1 MTGSVVTFSADIQ
14 AYRERIFCQ
23 SLWLCVL
30 QGNDSTAITIPF
42 CADITVFVNHGDS
55 LFVQLNVPI
64 ITSKFKL
71 VYCNSLFAINITA
84 SYSCLSG
91 GNTSALL
98 YKTGIETLKVVL
110 ILQYYQSK

>member
-1 MTGSVVTFSADIQ
+1 MTVRVVTFSADIQ

-23 SLWLCVL
+23 GLWLCVL

-42 CADITVFVNHGDS
+42 CTDITVFVNHGDS

-71 VYCNSLFAINITA
+71 VYCNSLFAIDK
-84 SYSCLSG
+84 L
-91 GNTSALL
+91 
-98 YKTGIETLKVVL
+98 
-110 ILQYYQSK
+110 